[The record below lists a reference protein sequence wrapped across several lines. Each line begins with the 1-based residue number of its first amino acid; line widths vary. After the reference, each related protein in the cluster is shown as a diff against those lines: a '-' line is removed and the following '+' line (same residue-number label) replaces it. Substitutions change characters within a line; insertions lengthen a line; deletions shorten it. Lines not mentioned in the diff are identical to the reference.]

1 MKQFATP
8 RGFDAETA
16 ADFMMN
22 QTSRRIGTA
31 LALET
36 ETMRVWHLRLAPGE
50 RLGFH
55 RHDRPYF
62 WSVVTDGRAR
72 SRYDDG
78 RVAER
83 TYAAGDTNYF
93 PDLTP
98 ETAFVHDIENTGE
111 SELVFVTVEFETEEH
126 GAAGSDRRI
135 ERPTPA
141 PFVSP

>member
-1 MKQFATP
+1 MASWGCRIKQFATP

-31 LALET
+31 LALWT

-55 RHDRPYF
+55 RHDRSYF
-62 WSVVTDGRAR
+62 WSVATDGRAR

-78 RVAER
+78 RVASAPTR
-83 TYAAGDTNYF
+83 RA
-93 PDLTP
+93 TP
-98 ETAFVHDIENTGE
+98 TT
-111 SELVFVTVEFETEEH
+111 S
-126 GAAGSDRRI
+126 RI
-135 ERPTPA
+135 
-141 PFVSP
+141 